1 MGECSLVFAHS
12 PILSCAHCPS
22 ATIRP
27 SRRSLF
33 LSANGFIVKFVGPF
47 ARYVRATQA
56 PGTGRRALPYYTM
69 LVKVNR
75 AALPALLTLL
85 LLLGF
90 APASQAQLGISRP
103 RGQQLLDG
111 IVVKVDNQ
119 IVLRSD
125 VENIYN
131 QEMARAEGK
140 AMPPDLKC
148 KILQSLVLN
157 KLMLA
162 RAEVD
167 SVTVTDQQ
175 VNGEVDRRMAYF
187 VQQIGSE
194 KRLEEQYNKPLK
206 ALKDDLRP
214 QIKDQLT
221 QQKMQETI
229 TGKVAVTPREVA
241 QYFSKVPKDSLPY
254 FSTEVEVGQ
263 IVIPAQVNDKA
274 KQATMAKL
282 NDIRA
287 QVLGGADFATLAKQY
302 SEDPGSGKEG
312 GFLGFFGRGEL
323 VPEYEAASMKLEPGQ
338 LSPVVQSQF
347 GFHLIQFIER
357 KGNKYST
364 RHILLKPETGAADA
378 SASAKTLVKLRRQIL
393 SDSISFAKAAKENS
407 SDKASSGNGGL
418 LANRQDGG
426 SRLPLD
432 KLDPAIFFTIDT
444 MKVGHITPPM
454 AYRTDDGKDAMRILW
469 LKSNTPPHQA
479 NLQEDYQKIAAA
491 ALNEKKTKA
500 LDEWFEKNRGTV
512 YLEVAPEYAQCKV
525 LDATEK

>member
-1 MGECSLVFAHS
+1 MS
-12 PILSCAHCPS
+12 
-22 ATIRP
+22 
-27 SRRSLF
+27 
-33 LSANGFIVKFVGPF
+33 
-47 ARYVRATQA
+47 
-56 PGTGRRALPYYTM
+56 
-69 LVKVNR
+69 VKVNR
-75 AALPALLTLL
+75 VAASALLTLL
-85 LLLGF
+85 LIMGL
-90 APASQAQLGISRP
+90 APASKAQLGITRP
-103 RGQQLLDG
+103 KGQELLDG

-125 VENIYN
+125 VELIYA
-131 QEMARAEGK
+131 QEVARAAGK
-140 AMPPDLKC
+140 PLPPDLKC

-162 RAEVD
+162 KAETD
-167 SVTVTDQQ
+167 SVVVEDKTV
-175 VNGEVDRRMAYF
+175 NNEVDRRMAYF

-194 KRLEEQYNKPLK
+194 KRLEEQYNKPIK

-241 QYFSKVPKDSLPY
+241 QYFSRVPKDSLPY

-274 KQATMAKL
+274 KQAVLAKL

-287 QVLGGADFATLAKQY
+287 QVLAGADFATLAKQF
-302 SEDPGSGKEG
+302 SEDPGSAKEG
-312 GFLGFFGRGEL
+312 GYLGFFKRGEL

-357 KGNKYST
+357 KGNTYST
-364 RHILLKPETGAADA
+364 RHILMKPETGAADA
-378 SASAKTLVKLRRQIL
+378 SASAKQLTRLRRQIMT
-393 SDSISFAKAAKENS
+393 DSISFAKAAKENS
-407 SDKASSGNGGL
+407 SDKQSSTNGGL

-432 KLDPAIFFTIDT
+432 KLDPAIFFVIDT

-454 AYRTDDGKDAMRILW
+454 PYRTDDGKDAMRILY

-479 NLQEDYQKIAAA
+479 NLEQDYQKIAAA
-491 ALNEKKTKA
+491 ALNEKRNKA
-500 LDEWFEKNRGTV
+500 LDEWFEKNRGSV

-525 LDATEK
+525 LESTDNR

>member
-1 MGECSLVFAHS
+1 
-12 PILSCAHCPS
+12 
-22 ATIRP
+22 
-27 SRRSLF
+27 
-33 LSANGFIVKFVGPF
+33 
-47 ARYVRATQA
+47 
-56 PGTGRRALPYYTM
+56 M

-75 AALPALLTLL
+75 AAASALLTLL
-85 LLLGF
+85 LIMGL
-90 APASQAQLGISRP
+90 APASKAQLGITRTK
-103 RGQQLLDG
+103 GQELLDG

-125 VENIYN
+125 VELIYA
-131 QEMARAEGK
+131 QEVARAAGK
-140 AMPPDLKC
+140 PLPPDLKC

-162 RAEVD
+162 KAETD
-167 SVTVTDQQ
+167 SVVVEDKTV
-175 VNGEVDRRMAYF
+175 NNEVDRRMAYF

-194 KRLEEQYNKPLK
+194 KRLEEQYNKPIK

-241 QYFSKVPKDSLPY
+241 QYFSRVPKDSLPY

-274 KQATMAKL
+274 KQAAMAKL

-287 QVLGGADFATLAKQY
+287 QVLAGADFATLAKQY
-302 SEDPGSGKEG
+302 SEDPGSAKEG
-312 GFLGFFGRGEL
+312 GYLGFFKRGEL

-357 KGNKYST
+357 KGNTYST

-378 SASAKTLVKLRRQIL
+378 SASAKQLARLRRQIL
-393 SDSISFAKAAKENS
+393 SDSISFAKAAKDNS
-407 SDKASSGNGGL
+407 SDKQSSTNGGL

-432 KLDPAIFFTIDT
+432 KLDPAIFFVIDT

-454 AYRTDDGKDAMRILW
+454 PYRTDDGKDAMRILY

-479 NLQEDYQKIAAA
+479 NLEQDYQKIAAA
-491 ALNEKKTKA
+491 ALNEKRNKA
-500 LDEWFEKNRGTV
+500 LDEWFAKNRGSV

-525 LDATEK
+525 LESTDNR

>member
-1 MGECSLVFAHS
+1 M
-12 PILSCAHCPS
+12 
-22 ATIRP
+22 
-27 SRRSLF
+27 
-33 LSANGFIVKFVGPF
+33 
-47 ARYVRATQA
+47 
-56 PGTGRRALPYYTM
+56 
-69 LVKVNR
+69 NR
-75 AALPALLTLL
+75 AAASALLTLL
-85 LLLGF
+85 LLVGF

-103 RGQQLLDG
+103 KGQELLDG

-125 VENIYN
+125 VENIYL
-131 QEMARAEGK
+131 QETSRAAGK
-140 AMPPDLKC
+140 PLPPDLKC

-167 SVTVTDQQ
+167 SVTVDDKR
-175 VNGEVDRRMAYF
+175 VNDEVDRRMAYF

-194 KRLEEQYNKPLK
+194 KRLEEQYNKPIK

-241 QYFSKVPKDSLPY
+241 QYFSRVPKDSLPY
-254 FSTEVEVGQ
+254 FNTEVEVGQ
-263 IVIPAQVNDKA
+263 IVIPAQVNEKA
-274 KQATMAKL
+274 KQAAIAKL
-282 NDIRA
+282 NDLRA
-287 QVLGGADFATLAKQY
+287 QVLAGGDFAALARQY
-302 SEDPGSGKEG
+302 SEDPGSAKEG
-312 GFLGFFGRGEL
+312 GYLGFFKRGEL

-338 LSPVVQSQF
+338 MSPVVQSQF

-357 KGNKYST
+357 KGNTYST
-364 RHILLKPETGAADA
+364 RHILLKPETGTADA
-378 SASAKTLVKLRRQIL
+378 SESAKKLARLRRQIL
-393 SDSISFAKAAKENS
+393 TDSISFAKAAKDNS
-407 SDKASSGNGGL
+407 SDKQSSTNGGL
-418 LANRQDGG
+418 LVNRQDGG

-432 KLDPAIFFTIDT
+432 KLDPAVFFTIDT

-454 AYRTDDGKDAMRILW
+454 PYRTDDGKDAVRILW

-479 NLQEDYQKIAAA
+479 NLEQDYQKIAAA
-491 ALNEKKTKA
+491 ALNEKRNKA
-500 LDEWFEKNRGTV
+500 LDEWFEKNRNTV

-525 LDATEK
+525 LESTENK

>member
-1 MGECSLVFAHS
+1 M
-12 PILSCAHCPS
+12 
-22 ATIRP
+22 
-27 SRRSLF
+27 
-33 LSANGFIVKFVGPF
+33 
-47 ARYVRATQA
+47 
-56 PGTGRRALPYYTM
+56 
-69 LVKVNR
+69 KVNR
-75 AALPALLTLL
+75 AAASALLTLL
-85 LLLGF
+85 LLVGI
-90 APASQAQLGISRP
+90 APASKAQLGISRP
-103 RGQQLLDG
+103 KGQELLDG

-125 VENIYN
+125 VENIYM
-131 QEMARAEGK
+131 QEMARAAGK
-140 AMPPDLKC
+140 PTPPDLKC

-167 SVTVTDQQ
+167 SVIVEDKR
-175 VNGEVDRRMAYF
+175 VNDEVDRRMAYF

-194 KRLEEQYNKPLK
+194 KRLEEQYNKPIK

-241 QYFSKVPKDSLPY
+241 QYFSRVPKDSLPY
-254 FSTEVEVGQ
+254 FNTEVEVGQ
-263 IVIPAQVNDKA
+263 IVIPAQVNEKA
-274 KQATMAKL
+274 KQAALAKL

-287 QVLGGADFATLAKQY
+287 QVLAGADFATLAKQY
-302 SEDPGSGKEG
+302 SEDPGSAKEG
-312 GFLGFFGRGEL
+312 GYLGFFKRGEL

-357 KGNKYST
+357 KGNTYST
-364 RHILLKPETGAADA
+364 RHILLKPETGTADA
-378 SASAKTLVKLRRQIL
+378 SEAAKKLTRLRRQIL
-393 SDSISFAKAAKENS
+393 SDSISFAKAAKDNS
-407 SDKASSGNGGL
+407 SDKQSSTNGGL

-432 KLDPAIFFTIDT
+432 KLDPAVFFTIDT

-454 AYRTDDGKDAMRILW
+454 PYRTDDGKDAMRILW

-479 NLQEDYQKIAAA
+479 NLEQDYQKIAAA
-491 ALNEKKTKA
+491 ALNEKRNKA
-500 LDEWFEKNRGTV
+500 LDEWFEKNRNSV

-525 LDATEK
+525 LESTENK